1 MASDTRQRLY
11 ALLRETA
18 RAYLDANE
26 AASSREDAV
35 RMRHEVDCLL
45 ALGQAEGFSPVGAF
59 QEHAAKAKRS
69 GRVMVEGGGR

>member
-26 AASSREDAV
+26 AASSREDTV
-35 RMRHEVDCLL
+35 SMRHEVECLL
-45 ALGQAEGFSPVGAF
+45 ALGQEEGFSPVQVF
-59 QEHAAKAKRS
+59 QEHSTRAKRS